1 MDEIPTITVSYKGLD
16 FFIII
21 CNSYGDTSN
30 LQSNE
35 APLMKKSI
43 KPGPKPLSP
52 YPVDIEN
59 YIKDTYSKLS
69 EKERRT
75 YAAIEALKLPRGGKA
90 YIVGLLG
97 CSKMTLLRGIDELK
111 NPDKVLKNGI
121 RRKGAGRKSS
131 IEIIENIDEV
141 FLKVIDD
148 YTAGDPMDEK
158 IRWTNLSYKKIAKKI
173 KEEGISI
180 SVTVVKKLL
189 KRHGF
194 TKRKALKKKPIGSS
208 KNRNEQFEN
217 IAQLK
222 AQYLN
227 DGNPVVSVDTKK
239 KSY

>member
-1 MDEIPTITVSYKGLD
+1 MT
-16 FFIII
+16 
-21 CNSYGDTSN
+21 
-30 LQSNE
+30 
-35 APLMKKSI
+35 KKII

-52 YPVDIEN
+52 YPAEIEK
-59 YIKDTYSKLS
+59 YIKDTYAKLS

-75 YAAIEALKLPRGGKA
+75 YAAIEALKLPRGGNA

-97 CSKMTLLRGIDELK
+97 CSKNTLLRGIDELK
-111 NPDKVLKNGI
+111 SPDTALKNRI
-121 RRKGAGRKSS
+121 RRKGAGRISS
-131 IEIIENIDEV
+131 IEKIGNIDEV

-148 YTAGDPMDEK
+148 YIAGDPMDEK
-158 IRWTNLSYKKIAKKI
+158 IRWTNLSHKKISAKMSV
-173 KEEGISI
+173 EGINI

-194 TKRKALKKKPIGSS
+194 TKRKALKKTPIGSS

-222 AQYLN
+222 EQYFI

-239 KSY
+239 KSF